1 MAFEGI
7 VARVE
12 SERASILVFEQD
24 GYRLWCF
31 EDNPRLTQGAQS
43 LTNPLDFRFEYVR
56 QMAAT
61 LAFPVAPRR
70 LLVLGLGAGAVPR
83 LAQALVPGLQVDI
96 VEIDPAVLEVAT
108 VHFGFELGEQMRVF
122 VDDAAR
128 WVHTRARRRGVRY
141 DAIHVDCYDAH
152 TMPPPLTTSSF
163 LADLGRLLQPGGVV
177 AANLVHTH
185 RSYRPTL
192 RRWAECFG
200 GLWLMSAPTRS
211 NRVPVGAAIGA
222 PDVKG
227 AFERARL
234 LDRSCVLTFS
244 AETELRRGRPCAGD

>member
-1 MAFEGI
+1 VAFDGI
-7 VARVE
+7 VARVD
-12 SERASILVFEQD
+12 SDHAPILVFEQD

-43 LTNPLDFRFEYVR
+43 LSNPLDFRFEYVR

-61 LAFPVAPRR
+61 LAFPAAPRR

-83 LAQALVPGLQVDI
+83 LAQALVPGIQVDV

-108 VHFGFELGEQMRVF
+108 VHFGFEVGESMRVF
-122 VDDAAR
+122 VDDAAG
-128 WVHTRARRRGVRY
+128 WVHARARRRGVRY
-141 DAIHVDCYDAH
+141 DAIHLDCFDAH
-152 TMPPPLTTSSF
+152 SMPPTLTTPGF

-185 RSYRPTL
+185 RGYRTTL
-192 RRWAECFG
+192 RRWVNCFG
-200 GLWLMSAPTRS
+200 GLWLMAAPTRT
-211 NRVPVGAAIGA
+211 NRVPVGAALGT

-227 AFERARL
+227 ALERARS
-234 LDRSCVLTFS
+234 LDRASVLTFS
-244 AETELRRGRPCAGD
+244 LETELKRGRPHAR